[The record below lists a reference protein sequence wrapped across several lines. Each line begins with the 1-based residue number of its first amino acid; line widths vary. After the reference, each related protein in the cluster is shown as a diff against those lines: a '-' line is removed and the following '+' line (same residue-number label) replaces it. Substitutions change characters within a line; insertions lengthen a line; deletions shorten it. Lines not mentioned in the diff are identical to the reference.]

1 MFSLRSG
8 GLNSVQA
15 GDNAFMFLDTIH
27 GIIDRRVLLNYRID
41 PEVLRRVL
49 PPPFKPKL
57 YAGYGVGGVCM
68 IRFSHLR
75 PRLVPASLGL
85 KSENAA
91 HRIAVHWVQDGEQRE
106 GVFIPRR
113 DTNSWFNKTLG
124 GRFFPGIF
132 QRSRF
137 EPRESDSSVSLRIVR
152 LDGGTE
158 IAFVGHVAD
167 QLPPTSIFPS
177 LEAAAGFF
185 SLGATGYSA
194 TNTPGH
200 YHGMELHSL
209 NWTVLPLTINEA
221 QSCFFDDRERFPAG
235 SVELDCA
242 LLMRGIEH
250 EWHSRPDLYLSS
262 TAASLTTRRQR
273 RSIGMPE
280 PDGAANR
287 SEPIRAE
294 THATSVAAGSDR

>member
-1 MFSLRSG
+1 
-8 GLNSVQA
+8 
-15 GDNAFMFLDTIH
+15 MFLDTIH
-27 GIIDRRVLLNYRID
+27 GIIDRRVLLNYHID
-41 PEVLRRVL
+41 PEVLRKVL

-68 IRFSHLR
+68 IRFKQLR
-75 PRLVPASLGL
+75 PRLVPAWAGIS
-85 KSENAA
+85 SENAA
-91 HRIAVHWVQDGEQRE
+91 HRIAVQWEQDGEQRE

-137 EPRESDSSVSLRIVR
+137 EPKESDSSVSLRIVR
-152 LDGGTE
+152 ADGGTE
-158 IAFVGHVAD
+158 VAFVGGVAD

-177 LEAAAGFF
+177 LQAAAGFF
-185 SLGATGYSA
+185 SLGATGYST
-194 TNTPGH
+194 TNNSGH

-209 NWTVLPLTINEA
+209 NWTVSALAINEA
-221 QSCFFDDRERFPAG
+221 QSCFFDDRNRFPPG

-262 TAASLTTRRQR
+262 TATYLTTRLQPRPTN
-273 RSIGMPE
+273 SPE
-280 PDGAANR
+280 PGAEPNARER
-287 SEPIRAE
+287 SRDA
-294 THATSVAAGSDR
+294 V